1 MNLSLDKV
9 LPISVKYKGIRF
21 KHYSMK
27 ENEYFYVEKGI
38 IHSNCGKTISDYDI
52 SQGWEFYSIY
62 KVGQTLRVTKATNVL
77 GYYTAECLTFTPPLT
92 VILTNVD
99 PFVLYGICYYN
110 GELGKVILFTKKKKD
125 KFEIINTHPSFE
137 DAVSSKEWLKSKT
150 SKNPQELEIKDEK
163 TLGNL

>member
-1 MNLSLDKV
+1 MNPLKQFKQVVSDLRNK
-9 LPISVKYKGIRF
+9 IRNRFAKTMGIKTIGEYKAEINR
-21 KHYSMK
+21 ML
-27 ENEYFYVEKGI
+27 EDLEI
-38 IHSNCGKTISDYDI
+38 ISDYDI
-52 SQGWEFYSIY
+52 SHGWEFYSIY

-110 GELGKVILFTKKKKD
+110 GELGKVILFTKEKKD

-150 SKNPQELEIKDEK
+150 NKNPQELEIKDEEH
-163 TLGNL
+163 